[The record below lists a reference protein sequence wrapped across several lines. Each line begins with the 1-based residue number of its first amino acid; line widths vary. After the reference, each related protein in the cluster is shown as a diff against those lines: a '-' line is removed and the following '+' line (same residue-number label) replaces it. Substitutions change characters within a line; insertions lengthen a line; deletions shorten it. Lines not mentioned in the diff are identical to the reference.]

1 VTLDDRQELREKHA
15 DDGDGQCSYCLH
27 EHYPCDVILTLDEL
41 DRAISAA
48 EAYGITVRHLVERDI
63 ENKVLAVIHNYDE
76 TAESKLAKIWEILGR
91 RA

>member
-1 VTLDDRQELREKHA
+1 MTLDDRQELREKHA

-48 EAYGITVRHLVERDI
+48 EAYGITVRHLVERDFERTNGLVSPAQMDTCSNCGI
-63 ENKVLAVIHNYDE
+63 VHKCVQP
-76 TAESKLAKIWEILGR
+76 
-91 RA
+91 